1 VKDVVKFFAKLPKD
15 FVAKAALPGTTAFEY
30 LNGKRSVYGLIDD
43 PDLLFVID
51 DKHTDGGILLCLQR
65 SLQRGLHNAQSRL
78 KGAPRHTGLRHFI
91 GQSYGEIIVH
101 RQRNYFSCLLER

>member
-30 LNGKRSVYGLIDD
+30 LNEKRSVYGLIDD

-51 DKHTDGGILLCLQR
+51 DKHTDGGILYVFNDH
-65 SLQRGLHNAQSRL
+65 SSVAYTMP
-78 KGAPRHTGLRHFI
+78 KAD
-91 GQSYGEIIVH
+91 
-101 RQRNYFSCLLER
+101 